1 MNRLARYTPLTGVI
15 FVALLAANMA
25 IAPNNPSAKSSGA
38 HVISWIT
45 AHRSAERA
53 GAVIGTISI
62 AFLVF
67 FAGWLYNLVR
77 QTDSRALGIVALVGA
92 SMVGVGLL
100 TSASIVWALSDA
112 PSHYSPSTAQAL
124 NALDYDF
131 FLPMVGGL
139 IVFGVSTGIAV
150 LREGWLPAWLGWILI
165 ALAVIAPSPAF
176 PVAMLGTAVWIAVA
190 AVILVAR
197 AARPATAPAG
207 LESASA

>member
-1 MNRLARYTPLTGVI
+1 MNRLARYTPLTGLI
-15 FVALLAANMA
+15 FAVLVAVSTAV
-25 IAPNNPSAKSSGA
+25 APNNPNAKSSGA

-53 GAVIGTISI
+53 GAVIGTVAV

-92 SMVGVGLL
+92 SIVGTGLL
-100 TSASIVWALSDA
+100 VSASIVWALSDA
-112 PSHYSPSTAQAL
+112 PSHYSASTAQAL

-139 IVFGVSTGIAV
+139 IVFGISTGIAV
-150 LREGWLPAWLGWILI
+150 LRERWLPAWLGWVLI
-165 ALAVIAPSPAF
+165 VFAVIAPSPAF
-176 PVAMLGTAVWIAVA
+176 PIALLGTGLWIGVA
-190 AVILVAR
+190 AAISMARTSRTVPVASL
-197 AARPATAPAG
+197 G
-207 LESASA
+207 NVSA